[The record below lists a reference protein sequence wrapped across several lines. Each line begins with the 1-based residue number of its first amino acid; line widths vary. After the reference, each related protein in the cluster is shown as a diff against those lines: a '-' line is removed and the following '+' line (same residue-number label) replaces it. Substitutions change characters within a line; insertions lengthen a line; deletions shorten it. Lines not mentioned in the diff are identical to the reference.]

1 MGRIIG
7 IDLGTSNSCVA
18 VMENGEAKVI
28 SNSEGDRLTPS
39 VVSFTKSGGRIVGIT
54 AKRQAV
60 LNPTRTFHSV
70 KRLLGRRWDE
80 QDVQD
85 LVAILPFPT
94 LRAESGDVR
103 VGDAG
108 EAWAPEQV
116 LSMVLE
122 KLRGDAESVL
132 GESIEQA
139 VITVPANYNDL
150 QRTATRTAAQIA
162 GLEVVRLV
170 NEPTAAALAYGYSR
184 RKAGVFAVYDLGA
197 GTFDISVLSSQ
208 QGALAFQVRATGGAH
223 RLGGDDVDLL
233 LAGLLNE
240 RFEKTHGFALDAS
253 PATRQRVITAA
264 EEAKKALSNVEVT
277 RITLPFIGT
286 GPQGPVHLE
295 TEIFRSELEQLMRP
309 LVDRTLEVCTSVLT
323 DAGIEPHQVDEVLLV
338 GGQTRAPVVK
348 RAVANFFGREP
359 TRGVEPD
366 EAVAMGAALMGSLS
380 ETDMVDRVV
389 ADVCPLSLGVETAG
403 GLFTPLIPRNTPI
416 PTRATK
422 VFTTTADNQMM
433 IRVNVYQGERQR
445 ASDNLLL
452 GVLDLVGIAPAPR
465 GRAQIEIAFS
475 MDSDGILHIEARDM
489 ITQRARSVRISSR
502 GGVSPAELERMVA
515 QAESERD
522 RDEAF
527 RALSSRRNAAMQTIY
542 QAERMIREAEDIED
556 EHRGRIRLALDDL
569 QRACETAQQVQPI
582 QQAHQ
587 ALLEALRR

>member
-18 VMENGEAKVI
+18 IIEGGEPKVI

-39 VVSFTKSGGRIVGIT
+39 VVSFTKAGGRIVGIT

-60 LNPTRTFHSV
+60 LNPARTFASV

-80 QDVQD
+80 DEVQE
-85 LVAILPFPT
+85 LVRLMAYPC
-94 LRAESGDVR
+94 LRAENGDVR
-103 VGDAG
+103 VGDAE
-108 EAWAPEQV
+108 EAWAPEQI
-116 LSMVLE
+116 LAMVLE
-122 KLRGDAESVL
+122 KLRADAEAVV
-132 GESIEQA
+132 GEGVTQA

-197 GTFDISVLSSQ
+197 GTFDITVLSSQ

-223 RLGGDDVDLL
+223 RLGGDDIDALIADAL
-233 LAGLLNE
+233 HQ
-240 RFEKTHGFALDAS
+240 RFEKTHGFALDQS
-253 PATRQRVITAA
+253 PATRQRIITAA
-264 EEAKKALSNVEVT
+264 EDAKKALSNVEAT
-277 RITLPFIGT
+277 RVTLPFIGT

-295 TEIFRSELEQLMRP
+295 TELFRSELEQLMRP
-309 LVDRTLEVCTSVLT
+309 LVDRTLEVCESVLR
-323 DAGIEPHQVDEVLLV
+323 DAGYEPHQVDEVLLV
-338 GGQTRAPVVK
+338 GGQTRAPIVK

-366 EAVAMGAALMGSLS
+366 EAVAMGAALMGSLT
-380 ETDMVDRVV
+380 ETEMVDRVV

-422 VFTTTADNQMM
+422 TFTTTADNQMM

-452 GVLDLVGIAPAPR
+452 GVLDLVGIPPARRAGAPR
-465 GRAQIEIAFS
+465 S
-475 MDSDGILHIEARDM
+475 
-489 ITQRARSVRISSR
+489 RSRSR
-502 GGVSPAELERMVA
+502 WTATASCT
-515 QAESERD
+515 
-522 RDEAF
+522 
-527 RALSSRRNAAMQTIY
+527 SRRRT
-542 QAERMIREAEDIED
+542 
-556 EHRGRIRLALDDL
+556 
-569 QRACETAQQVQPI
+569 
-582 QQAHQ
+582 
-587 ALLEALRR
+587 

>member
-1 MGRIIG
+1 MSRIIG

-18 VMENGEAKVI
+18 VMENGEAKVV

-39 VVSFTKSGGRIVGIT
+39 VVSFTRTGGRIVGIT

-80 QDVQD
+80 DEVQE
-85 LVAILPFPT
+85 LIKILPYPT
-94 LRAESGDVR
+94 LRAENGDVR
-103 VGDAG
+103 VGDAS
-108 EAWAPEQV
+108 EAWATEQ
-116 LSMVLE
+116 LLAMVLE
-122 KLRGDAESVL
+122 KLRSDAEGVL
-132 GESIEQA
+132 GEEVKQA

-184 RKAGVFAVYDLGA
+184 RKVGVFAVYDLGA
-197 GTFDISVLSSQ
+197 GTFDITVLSSQ

-223 RLGGDDVDLL
+223 RLGGDDIDAL
-233 LAGLLNE
+233 LAGLLGE
-240 RFEKTHGFALDAS
+240 RFEKTHGFKLGDD
-253 PATRQRVITAA
+253 PATRQRVLTAA
-264 EEAKKALSNVEVT
+264 EEAKKALSNVEAT
-277 RITLPFIGT
+277 RVTLPFIGT

-295 TEIFRSELEQLMRP
+295 TELFRSELEQLMRP
-309 LVDRTLEVCTSVLT
+309 LVDRTLEVCSSVLK
-323 DAGIEPHQVDEVLLV
+323 DAGYEPREVDEVLLV

-380 ETDMVDRVV
+380 ETDVLDHVV

-403 GLFTPLIPRNTPI
+403 GLMTPLIPRNTPI

-422 VFTTTADNQMM
+422 TFTTTADNQMM

-465 GRAQIEIAFS
+465 GRAQLEIAFS
-475 MDSDGILHIEARDM
+475 MDTEGILHIEAKDQM
-489 ITQRARSVRISSR
+489 TQRARSVRVSAR
-502 GGVSPAELERMVA
+502 GGLSAGELDRMIAKAEAER
-515 QAESERD
+515 ERD
-522 RDEAF
+522 EQF
-527 RALSSRRNAAMQTIY
+527 RALQARRNAAIQTIY
-542 QAERMIREAEDIED
+542 QAQRVMRETEGLE
-556 EHRGRIRLALDDL
+556 EPHRQRIRMALDDL
-569 QRACETAQQVQPI
+569 QRACDTAQTVVTI
-582 QQAHQ
+582 QEAHQ
-587 ALLEALRR
+587 ALLDTLRG